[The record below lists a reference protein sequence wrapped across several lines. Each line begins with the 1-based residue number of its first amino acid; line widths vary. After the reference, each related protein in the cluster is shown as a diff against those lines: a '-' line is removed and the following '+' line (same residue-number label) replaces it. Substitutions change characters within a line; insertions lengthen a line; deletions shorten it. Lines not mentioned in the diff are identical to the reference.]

1 MSKANETETVSHQLN
16 DVIES
21 GDENSQSSV
30 NSTKNSI
37 SNKKIIRVGSRKS
50 EVISNSQLI

>member
-1 MSKANETETVSHQLN
+1 MSNANETEVVSHQSN

-21 GDENSQSSV
+21 GDENSQSRV
-30 NSTKNSI
+30 DSTKNSI

-50 EVISNSQLI
+50 EVI